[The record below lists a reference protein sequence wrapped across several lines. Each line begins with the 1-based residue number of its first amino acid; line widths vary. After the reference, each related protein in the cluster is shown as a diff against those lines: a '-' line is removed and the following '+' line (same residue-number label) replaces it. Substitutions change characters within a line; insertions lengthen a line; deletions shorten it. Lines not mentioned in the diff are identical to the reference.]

1 MLLNLWTDQKCVPTK
16 VAPPVPDYMQG
27 HPALVK
33 EWNSRSWCIQ
43 PKDDTKQRIAELDPK
58 NVITIGNINADSGST
73 TLTSNISSGSAVNIN
88 NISALMN
95 LWTDQKCVP
104 TDTAPPVPDYMKGD
118 ATAIAAWKAKKWCI
132 QPKDDTKER
141 IASLDPYKVIS
152 IGNISAIL
160 LI

>member
-1 MLLNLWTDQKCVPTK
+1 MLNLWTDQKCVPTK
-16 VAPPVPDYMQG
+16 VAPPVPDYMLG
-27 HPALVK
+27 SPAMIADWK
-33 EWNSRSWCIQ
+33 AKKWCIQ
-43 PKDDTKQRIAELDPK
+43 PKDDTKERIASLDPSK
-58 NVITIGNINADSGST
+58 VISIG
-73 TLTSNISSGSAVNIN
+73 

-95 LWTDQKCVP
+95 LWEDQKCVP
-104 TDTAPPVPDYMKGD
+104 TDKAPPVPDYMQGD

-141 IASLDPYKVIS
+141 IASLDPSKVIT